1 MIESELS
8 GVTEQVVSALLCSPV
23 TYDVQSLNK
32 AFQDQD
38 YDTVE
43 TIMLSSRS
51 EILVD
56 IEEEY
61 LTGKRPAGP
70 MKRVHSCLQLR

>member
-1 MIESELS
+1 MIETELS
-8 GVTEQVVSALLCSPV
+8 GVSEKVVSALLWSPV

-61 LTGKRPAGP
+61 LTGKRRGP